1 MSALTGRKDEDGA
14 PLSAVAAEVAAE
26 REAQGL
32 PPKITDPRAL
42 PQVARLVNEPTQ
54 QDARPA

>member
-1 MSALTGRKDEDGA
+1 MTAEPLPPEDA
-14 PLSAVAAEVAAE
+14 IAAETAAE

-42 PQVARLVNEPTQ
+42 AQVARLVEDGP
-54 QDARPA
+54 